1 MGKIKLFFWLLLFF
15 LGFKKAQ
22 AQTIIK
28 KIEYS
33 NTEQINVRVIEREMP
48 FVLGDTLHDLQR
60 TLYSLENR
68 IVSLGLFTQVDLRMI
83 NDSTLRIKALEKV
96 YVWGLPKF
104 SLADPNF
111 SQWLQT
117 KDIKRIALGADLFA
131 KNLRGLKN
139 QITISGLIGFNSYA
153 TILYEKVPQGR
164 EWNHGFFVKA
174 GVGFRSQQKMGIE
187 NDKLVWKNGT
197 KPYLRYRKV
206 GAGLNWRKGLFSTAG
221 IQINTECIMIAPNGY
236 LNTLFTQADSAINY
250 YGFTAHYTLDKRV
263 QQHFPIAGFFF
274 NSKIHLKKIIGNR
287 TSWTVPEIN
296 IKANKYISMHENWIL
311 RAGLVGTYQLSE
323 TPFYYSTGLGLDR
336 DYIRGYEPY
345 TFIGKGYM
353 LGRISMAYGLKNNKK
368 VKITEKKW
376 SKNYGTMPFSLWCS
390 IFAENGKIVEPVL
403 VGNTLANKNLYSIGL
418 SLHALAYYNSSLRM
432 DVALN
437 RLSQVVG
444 NVSFRNAF

>member
-1 MGKIKLFFWLLLFF
+1 LGKVKLFFWPLLFF
-15 LGFKKAQ
+15 LSFNTAQ

-28 KIEYS
+28 KIDYT
-33 NTEQINVRVIEREMP
+33 NIEQTKIRVIEREMP
-48 FVLGDTLHDLQR
+48 FALFDTLPDIQR
-60 TLYSLENR
+60 TLYEFENR
-68 IVSLGLFTQVDLRMI
+68 VVSLGLFTQVNLSMI
-83 NDSTLRIKALEKV
+83 NDSTLLIKALEKV
-96 YVWGLPKF
+96 YVWGLPIF

-131 KNLRGLKN
+131 TNLRGLKN
-139 QITISGLIGFNSYA
+139 QISISGLIGFNSYA

-164 EWNHGFFVKA
+164 QWNQGFFVKA
-174 GVGFRSQQKMGIE
+174 GVGFRSQQKIGID

-197 KPYLRYRKV
+197 NPYLKYRKV
-206 GAGLNWRKGLFSTAG
+206 GAGLNWRKGLFRTLG
-221 IQINTECIMIAPNGY
+221 IQANTEFIQIAPNGSP
-236 LNTLFTQADSAINY
+236 NNLFAQEDSTINY

-263 QQHFPIAGFFF
+263 QQHFPVAGFYF

-296 IKANKYISMHENWIL
+296 VKANKYLSMHEKWIL
-311 RAGLVGTYQLSE
+311 KAGLVGTYQLSE

-345 TFIGKGYM
+345 TFIGKGYI
-353 LGRISMAYGLKNNKK
+353 LGRISLAYGLKNNKK

-418 SLHALAYYNSSLRM
+418 SLQALAYYNSSLRM

-437 RLSQVVG
+437 RLSQVIG